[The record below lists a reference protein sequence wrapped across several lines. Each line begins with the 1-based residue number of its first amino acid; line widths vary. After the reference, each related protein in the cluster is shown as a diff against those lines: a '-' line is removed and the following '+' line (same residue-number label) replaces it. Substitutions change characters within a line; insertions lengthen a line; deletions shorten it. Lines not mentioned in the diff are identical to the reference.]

1 MSLRSLFLSLD
12 DSVASVHD
20 VCVLGCGAAVA
31 GVVHVVRKTADDPVV
46 RGGGGGVPAHFRVI
60 ESVDGVAP
68 DSDVHV
74 ATLLSRSRLSNAAVC
89 RAVDQLGGAVTVR
102 AIRSVSRAADH
113 DAIDV
118 EFVPAHGAA
127 GARSWRDG
135 DGSLVVVQR
144 ASLLRSHRPA
154 VILGASSAQCGDLRQ
169 FCAIMREQVGSL
181 VVLLSDAADG
191 GVANAA
197 ALFDAVVRDEAGVA
211 EFCRQRAVEI
221 AHCVAINAA
230 VGAAGL
236 CFEAHERLL
245 LALPV
250 LGIDVRDVAQQTPCA
265 PEEAS
270 AAQAAFEWPAL
281 RRLLETEGAA
291 SARCESLAA
300 GRACVAL
307 VGGDDSS
314 GAAERYAVTL
324 LGGAGKISFAFLAAV
339 LGEIEAVAGSVRRMR
354 QLSDSARDAWQCF
367 ELIVDLSGAAAAE
380 AVRPKLV
387 DLGRAER
394 IDVSLQADTFAR
406 RHRRMVVFDMDS
418 TLIQDECID
427 EMGKFAN
434 VGAEIEA
441 ITRRAM
447 NGELDFAQSLRSR
460 VALLRGQPNRIFQHV
475 LDHMTYTPDAR
486 LLCAALKQ
494 LGYTLM
500 VVSGGFTNIISQVRA
515 DLKLDFAYGNTL
527 EVVDDQL
534 TGLVLGD
541 IVGAKEKALLLREI
555 AARRGIP
562 LSQVVAIGDGANDL
576 PMLAEAALGVAFN
589 AKPKVQEQAKFRI
602 NQPTMLPL
610 AYFAGFTSQQ
620 IRQAASNF
628 EPFEAVHVV

>member
-1 MSLRSLFLSLD
+1 VSLRSLFLSLD
-12 DSVASVHD
+12 DSVASLRD
-20 VCVLGCGAAVA
+20 VCVLGRGATVA
-31 GVVHVVRKTADDPVV
+31 GVVHVVRKTADGAVV
-46 RGGGGGVPAHFRVI
+46 RGGGAVPAHFRVT

-74 ATLLSRSRLSNAAVC
+74 ATLLGRSRLSNAAVG
-89 RAVDQLGGAVTVR
+89 RVVEQLGGAAAVR
-102 AIRSVSRAADH
+102 AIRSVSRAAEH

-135 DGSLVVVQR
+135 DGSVVVVQR

-154 VILGASSAQCGDLRQ
+154 VILGPSSAQCVDLSQ
-169 FCAIMREQVGSL
+169 FCAIVREQVGSL

-191 GVANAA
+191 VADAA
-197 ALFDAVVRDEAGVA
+197 ALFDAVVRDEAGVV
-211 EFCRQRAVEI
+211 EFCRQRAVDI

-236 CFEAHERLL
+236 CFEASERLL

-265 PEEAS
+265 PEAAS
-270 AAQAAFEWPAL
+270 AAQVAFEWPAL
-281 RRLLETEGAA
+281 RRLLDTEGAA
-291 SARCESLAA
+291 SAQFESLAA

-307 VGGDDSS
+307 VGGGDDSS
-314 GAAERYAVTL
+314 GAAQRFAVTL

-367 ELIVDLSGAAAAE
+367 ELLVDLSGAAAAE
-380 AVRPKLV
+380 SVRPKLV

-394 IDVSLQADTFAR
+394 VDVSLQADTFAR

-486 LLCAALKQ
+486 LLCAALKR

-541 IVGAKEKALLLREI
+541 IVGAKEKAVLLRET

-602 NQPTMLPL
+602 NQPTMLAL
-610 AYFAGFTSQQ
+610 AYFAGFTSEQ
-620 IRQAASNF
+620 IRQAAGS
-628 EPFEAVHVV
+628 E